1 MPQMAPLNWLSLFT
15 IFMMIFMLT
24 NSLNFYTFLCLNKAS
39 AHSGKA
45 SIKLVWKW
53 L

>member
-24 NSLNFYTFLCLNKAS
+24 NSLNFYTFLYLSKTPALE
-39 AHSGKA
+39 GETE
-45 SIKLVWKW
+45 IKLTWKW